1 MRRLIIVLSLLTACL
16 ATRASAETVQV
27 VAATSDLGYFAEQI
41 GGELVDVD
49 VIATG
54 NRDVHYIE
62 VLPSYMLK
70 VRRADIYLRVGLELD
85 IWSQPIIDGSRNGS
99 LRVVDCSQGIAPAEV
114 PTFQADARYGD
125 LHRFGNPHY
134 WLSPDN
140 IPLICENVTDA
151 LVHVDPEHAATYE
164 ANRDAYLGRLK
175 LKLAEWDAL
184 KPRMQSIQFV
194 AYHNSWPYFTQY
206 FGCQAVDF
214 VEEFAGVAPS
224 PSHVAHL
231 IEHIKVD
238 TIPVVVS
245 QPFHDKRLP
254 QLIAEKTGCEAIIL
268 PTSIGGVPGTDSY
281 EALIDY
287 ITEKLIEVSRGHA
300 NE

>member
-1 MRRLIIVLSLLTACL
+1 MRRLIIALSLLTACV
-16 ATRASAETVQV
+16 ASNSFAETVQL

-41 GGELVDVD
+41 GGELVSVD
-49 VIATG
+49 VIASG

-85 IWSQPIIDGSRNGS
+85 MWSQPIIDGSRNGS
-99 LRVVDCSQGIAPAEV
+99 LRVVDCSQGIAPVEI

-134 WLSPDN
+134 WLSPEN
-140 IPLICENVTDA
+140 VPVICENITDA
-151 LVHVDPEHAATYE
+151 FVHVDPGNAAIYE
-164 ANRDAYLGRLK
+164 ANRDVYLSRLK
-175 LKLAEWDAL
+175 SKVAEWDAL
-184 KPRMQSIQFV
+184 KPQMQSIQFV
-194 AYHNSWPYFTQY
+194 AYHNSWPYFSQY
-206 FGCQAVDF
+206 FGCHVVDF

-238 TIPVVVS
+238 SIPVVVS

-254 QLIAEKTGCEAIIL
+254 QMIAERTGCQAIIL
-268 PTSIGGVPGTDSY
+268 PTSVAGVPEADSY
-281 EALIDY
+281 EALIDH
-287 ITEKLIEVSRGHA
+287 IIRELIKASDRRSDE
-300 NE
+300 

>member
-1 MRRLIIVLSLLTACL
+1 MRRLIIALSLLTACL
-16 ATRASAETVQV
+16 ATRASAETVQM
-27 VAATSDLGYFAEQI
+27 VAATSDLGYFAKQI

-85 IWSQPIIDGSRNGS
+85 MWSQPIIDGSRNGS
-99 LRVVDCSQGIAPAEV
+99 LRVVDCSQGIAPVEI

-134 WLSPDN
+134 WLSPENIPQICDN
-140 IPLICENVTDA
+140 ITDA
-151 LVHVDPEHAATYE
+151 FVHVDPVNAIKYV
-164 ANRDAYLGRLK
+164 ANRDAYLSRLK
-175 LKLAEWDAL
+175 SKVAGWDAL
-184 KPRMQSIQFV
+184 KPQMQSIEFV
-194 AYHNSWPYFTQY
+194 AYHNSWPYFSQY
-206 FGCQAVDF
+206 FGCHVVDF

-231 IEHIKVD
+231 IAHIKVD

-254 QLIAEKTGCEAIIL
+254 QMIADKTGCQAIIL
-268 PTSIGGVPGTDSY
+268 PTSIGGVPEVDTY

-287 ITEKLIEVSRGHA
+287 ITRRLLEVAGGKSH
-300 NE
+300 E